1 MGEER
6 IIIDVDDS
14 ALDIAIA
21 KAMQLAS
28 LETAATKVATKIPGA
43 KKIVKEAEVLQ
54 FTLTPVTD
62 EMEVLQYRLA
72 QLGMTDLPSLNRE
85 MRVIFGTVPGAREA
99 MQVFFRVKRAQMA
112 AKEAIEI
119 GQFLTPNVIIT
130 LIATMVI
137 VMRAIWRHHEML
149 ERDKREYEK
158 MVRQFRGW
166 TKDEFKENMKVWQG
180 RAGGMVR

>member
-1 MGEER
+1 MAEEN

-14 ALDIAIA
+14 QLDIAIA

-28 LETAATKVATKIPGA
+28 LESTITKVTKKIPGA
-43 KKIVKEAEVLQ
+43 KTIKGETEALQ

-62 EMEVLQYRLA
+62 ELEILQYRLA

-85 MRVIFGTVPGAREA
+85 MRVILGTVPGAREA
-99 MQVFFRVKRAQMA
+99 MQVFFRLKRAQMA

-119 GQFLTPNVIIT
+119 GTFLTPSVVLT
-130 LIATMVI
+130 LVATMVL